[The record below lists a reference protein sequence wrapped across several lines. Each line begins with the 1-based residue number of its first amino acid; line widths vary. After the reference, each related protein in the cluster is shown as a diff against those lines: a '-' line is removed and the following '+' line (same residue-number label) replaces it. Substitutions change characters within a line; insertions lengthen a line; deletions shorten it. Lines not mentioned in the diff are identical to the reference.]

1 MNTRDGEVCKD
12 FLAGG
17 SRWLDVTQGGAEMGD
32 RGAEWIK
39 FSPAK
44 TNPAAGVTRIGARLA
59 QGGKKLTQS
68 GVGNAAFETVETKLV
83 ASLTPLGA
91 KLTKRGAKLTH
102 FAIE

>member
-1 MNTRDGEVCKD
+1 
-12 FLAGG
+12 
-17 SRWLDVTQGGAEMGD
+17 MGD
-32 RGAEWIK
+32 RGAEWIR

-44 TNPAAGVTRIGARLA
+44 TIPAAGVTMIGARLA

-83 ASLTPLGA
+83 ASMTPLGA
-91 KLTKRGAKLTH
+91 KLTKRRAKLTH